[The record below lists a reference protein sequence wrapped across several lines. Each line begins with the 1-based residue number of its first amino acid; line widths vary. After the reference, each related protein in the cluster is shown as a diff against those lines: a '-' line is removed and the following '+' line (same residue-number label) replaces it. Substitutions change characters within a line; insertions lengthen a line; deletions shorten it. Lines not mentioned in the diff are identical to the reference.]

1 LLIAALAVIV
11 AVWSTLLIVKPKQE
25 TLDQRVQ
32 NVASQLKC
40 PVCQGESVADSQA
53 TIAQQ
58 MRQVIR
64 QQLQSGKSEQDV
76 IQYFIRSY
84 GDQIVWLPPWQG
96 FSVLVWL
103 VPIVFFLGGAVL
115 VGMVLYEWRF
125 GSAVAE
131 KRESIS
137 EDKISLDPELERY
150 RAQLEAELVEE
161 DPLFRHPRTD
171 VK

>member
-1 LLIAALAVIV
+1 M
-11 AVWSTLLIVKPKQE
+11 AVWSALLIVKPKQE

-64 QQLQSGKSEQDV
+64 EQLQSGKSEQDV
-76 IQYFIRSY
+76 VQYFIRSY

-96 FSVLVWL
+96 FSLLIWL
-103 VPIVFFLGGAVL
+103 VPMVFVLGGAVL
-115 VGMVLYEWRF
+115 VYIVLREWRSGGTVTEKN
-125 GSAVAE
+125 GSA
-131 KRESIS
+131 S
-137 EDKISLDPELERY
+137 EDEISLDADLEQY
-150 RAQLEAELVEE
+150 RAQLEAELAEE

>member
-1 LLIAALAVIV
+1 M

-64 QQLQSGKSEQDV
+64 EQLQSGKSEQEV
-76 IQYFIRSY
+76 VQYFIRSY

-96 FSVLVWL
+96 FSLLIWL

-115 VGMVLYEWRF
+115 VYVILYEWRAS
-125 GSAVAE
+125 GVTVE
-131 KRESIS
+131 KNVCVS
-137 EDKISLDPELERY
+137 EDEISLDADLERY
-150 RAQLEAELVEE
+150 RAQLEAELAEE
-161 DPLFRHPRTD
+161 DPLFRHPRTE
-171 VK
+171 VKK